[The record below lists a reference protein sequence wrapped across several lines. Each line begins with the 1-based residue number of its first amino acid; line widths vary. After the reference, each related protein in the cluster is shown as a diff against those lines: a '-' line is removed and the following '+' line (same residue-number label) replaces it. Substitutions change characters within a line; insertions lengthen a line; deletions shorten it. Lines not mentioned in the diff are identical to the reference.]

1 MTTKLVSTARLGL
14 LTWLL
19 TACATLPASGADS
32 WKEEVL
38 LHDGQKIIVE
48 RSQIYK
54 GRREPGQEVP
64 AGEHTIRF
72 ALPGSN
78 RQLSWTSEY
87 GQDLGRTNFNAL
99 ALHVKQGVPYL
110 VVEPNLC
117 LSYNKWGRPNPPY
130 VVFKHDSTGWQR
142 IPIADLP
149 AEFKTINL
157 IVNDSRQNDIRVNSQ
172 SSGYVPFDAVQKIN
186 SSLPQP
192 QYKTILREKMPE
204 ATMRTNCSER
214 VSNGNGTWLGL
225 DWFTSEKTLASC
237 QKVCDMK
244 SFAPQ
249 YCPCAN
255 IFEGK

>member
-1 MTTKLVSTARLGL
+1 MCQFSLINSLKQHLSSVCAATILS
-14 LTWLL
+14 
-19 TACATLPASGADS
+19 ACAALPVSSADA

-38 LHDGQKIIVE
+38 LHDGQKIVVE

-130 VVFKHDSTGWQR
+130 VVFKLEANEWQR
-142 IPIADLP
+142 IAIADLP
-149 AEFKTINL
+149 QEFKTINL
-157 IVNDSRQNDIRVNSQ
+157 IVNDNRQKDIRENSQ
-172 SSGYVPFDAVQKIN
+172 SSGYVPFVAVQRIN

-192 QYKTILREKMPE
+192 QYKTILREVM
-204 ATMRTNCSER
+204 
-214 VSNGNGTWLGL
+214 GTSGGL
-225 DWFTSEKTLASC
+225 PACEIVVRYKCGWGAPGEFNRQYFENSC
-237 QKVCDMK
+237 K
-244 SFAPQ
+244 
-249 YCPCAN
+249 
-255 IFEGK
+255 

>member
-1 MTTKLVSTARLGL
+1 MQQFNLMDSLKQHLSSVCAAIILS
-14 LTWLL
+14 
-19 TACATLPASGADS
+19 ACAALPVSGADS

-130 VVFKHDSTGWQR
+130 VVFKLEANEWQR
-142 IPIADLP
+142 IAIAELP

-157 IVNDSRQNDIRVNSQ
+157 IVNDSRQNDIRESSQ

-192 QYKTILREKMPE
+192 QYKTILREVM
-204 ATMRTNCSER
+204 
-214 VSNGNGTWLGL
+214 GTSRSLPACEIVVRYKCGWGAPGE
-225 DWFTSEKTLASC
+225 FNRQYFENSC
-237 QKVCDMK
+237 K
-244 SFAPQ
+244 
-249 YCPCAN
+249 
-255 IFEGK
+255 